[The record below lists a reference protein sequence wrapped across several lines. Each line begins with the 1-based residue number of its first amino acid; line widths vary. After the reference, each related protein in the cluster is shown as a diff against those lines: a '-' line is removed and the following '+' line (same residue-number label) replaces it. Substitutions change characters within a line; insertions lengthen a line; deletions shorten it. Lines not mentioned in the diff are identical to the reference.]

1 MDVKIVSLDDASR
14 LSKFYEVNDSHLR
27 AWEPARE
34 KGFHTVEAWRQR
46 LQDWCSPNGNA
57 TSIHFISVAPESGEV
72 MATCSLTNIVRGPF
86 MACHMGFSVDQKHE
100 GKGVMKAL
108 CQYVINYA
116 FEDLLLNRV
125 MAN

>member
-1 MDVKIVSLDDASR
+1 
-14 LSKFYEVNDSHLR
+14 
-27 AWEPARE
+27 
-34 KGFHTVEAWRQR
+34 
-46 LQDWCSPNGNA
+46 
-57 TSIHFISVAPESGEV
+57 
-72 MATCSLTNIVRGPF
+72 